1 MFFSISYY
9 PVSLFWVGFP
19 SLAIWWAPEAKS
31 ASAKNRK
38 VWPSKEY
45 GSGPAWYIAQFA
57 SKITTTKTIQTRIR
71 QTQPSEEEII
81 WVIIYNRYMCGFAV
95 DLLQGVAPLCWT
107 HSSWEKTDE
116 FVEVG
121 IVCCRFCFEQHI
133 YIYIYIYIM
142 CTVWID
148 VKLRWRLIILYYIIL
163 YNISYYNY
171 IILFYSISFFILDCI
186 LSLTQGITGV
196 PGEGRWS
203 TKTPPRDPCKRTCWV
218 VVLHLSAFKSQLVA
232 TIAHIYIYKS
242 NLIACEGIHFPT
254 DHFNDPFLV

>member
-133 YIYIYIYIM
+133 YIYIM

-232 TIAHIYIYKS
+232 TIAHIYIYI
-242 NLIACEGIHFPT
+242 NLI
-254 DHFNDPFLV
+254 